1 MYIVYVVYTSIRRT
15 NLILVKRVPS
25 TSSSPSLSKNLLYIY
40 ITIYYDIRIHY
51 STEILELLKL
61 YPIIFNN
68 GDDCK
73 EGGGSCV

>member
-1 MYIVYVVYTSIRRT
+1 MC
-15 NLILVKRVPS
+15 
-25 TSSSPSLSKNLLYIY
+25 

-68 GDDCK
+68 GDDCN
-73 EGGGSCV
+73 EGGGGCV